1 MSQVK
6 YLIAGS
12 SHAGLSA
19 LEAIRMQDG
28 EGSIILL
35 TREKYLPYS
44 PTILPYVVSG
54 LVEAKEAF
62 LRDEEALSLYGVEF
76 KRNAKVV
83 SVEPQTRTVKL
94 QTGES
99 IQCEKL
105 LLATGARP
113 MLPPIPGLEDAPY
126 HVLRTLDDAI
136 GLHRVAQKAKS
147 AIVLGAGLIGMHA
160 AENLAKQGRKV
171 TVVEAM
177 PHVLPGYFDEQA
189 ASLVQRVF
197 SENGIRIF
205 AGSTVTHAGAS
216 KSGCLVSFEPGED
229 LSADLLVVATGV
241 KPNID
246 YLTKSGIALDE
257 GILLD
262 ERMRTSAEGIWAAGD
277 VAQAQSFFGDGKRI
291 NAILPNAVEQGRI
304 AGMDMVGDQALKPF
318 PGGLPMNTYRFMG
331 HNAFS
336 VGMSQVPEADEGYEV
351 KQVFLPKNLQYY
363 KLVFKEGRLVGAS
376 GINANMDPGIM
387 LQLIG
392 RKVDLKGV
400 KTQFLASPIDTGRVL
415 MSRLWR

>member
-6 YLIAGS
+6 YLITGS

-28 EGSIILL
+28 EGSITLL
-35 TREKYLPYS
+35 TREEYLPYS

-54 LVEAKEAF
+54 LVEAKETF
-62 LRDEEALSLYGVEF
+62 LRDEEALNRYGIEF
-76 KRNAKVV
+76 KRDAKVV
-83 SVEPQTRTVKL
+83 RVEPQTRTVKL

-113 MLPPIPGLEDAPY
+113 MLPPISGLDDAPY

-136 GLHRVAQKAKS
+136 GLHRAAQKAKS

-160 AENLAKQGRKV
+160 AENLAKGGRKV

-189 ASLVQRVF
+189 AGLVQRVF
-197 SENGIRIF
+197 SENGIKVL

-216 KSGCLVSFEPGED
+216 DSGCHVSLASGED
-229 LSADLLVVATGV
+229 LSADLLLVATGV

-246 YLTKSGIALDE
+246 YLAESGIEVDE
-257 GILLD
+257 GILVD
-262 ERMRTSAEGIWAAGD
+262 ETMRTSAEGIWAAGD
-277 VAQAQSFFGDGKRI
+277 VAQAQSFFGNGKRI
-291 NAILPNAVEQGRI
+291 NAILHNAVEQGRI

-336 VGMSQVPEADEGYEV
+336 VGMSQVPETDEGYEV
-351 KQVFLPKNLQYY
+351 EQVSLPKSLQYH

-392 RKVDLKGV
+392 RKADLEAV
-400 KTQFLASPIDTGRVL
+400 KTQFVASPVNIGRVL